1 MRVIFMMK
9 IQTEVKNC
17 LWEDPLSMKME
28 KQTQEKKNHTH
39 KGFPGKKELHN
50 KSGRSMENRE

>member
-1 MRVIFMMK
+1 MMK